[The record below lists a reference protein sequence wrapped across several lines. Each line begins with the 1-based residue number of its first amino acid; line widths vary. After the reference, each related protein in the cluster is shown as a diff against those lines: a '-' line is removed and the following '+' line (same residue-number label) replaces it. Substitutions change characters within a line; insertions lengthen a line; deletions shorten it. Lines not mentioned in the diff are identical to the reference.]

1 MMFCSINC
9 VLIKSTTNAYP
20 IKNVLRQNRKMFE
33 CFMIIILQN
42 PLCARVLLNDKDR
55 MSYYIKV
62 RNPNL
67 TYLARKSLRKQI
79 QDKCKK
85 VSLCPHCG
93 DINGT
98 IKKCGL
104 LKISHE
110 KFRTRRPELIMAAK
124 LGKIKNR

>member
-1 MMFCSINC
+1 
-9 VLIKSTTNAYP
+9 
-20 IKNVLRQNRKMFE
+20 
-33 CFMIIILQN
+33 
-42 PLCARVLLNDKDR
+42 
-55 MSYYIKV
+55 MSYYTKV

-110 KFRTRRPELIMAAK
+110 KFRTRRPEQIMAAK
-124 LGKIKNR
+124 LGKAIFVIPKQLKICFLKTRFWSSLKTGSSIRSALQNLIDRHFVNNGDKNMFEI

>member
-1 MMFCSINC
+1 
-9 VLIKSTTNAYP
+9 
-20 IKNVLRQNRKMFE
+20 
-33 CFMIIILQN
+33 MIIILQN

-55 MSYYIKV
+55 MSYYTKV

-124 LGKIKNR
+124 LGKINISCFSDC